1 MPFSRSVFAIS
12 APFLR
17 FIYQL
22 DCNLLRREAFLTML
36 SLMPKT
42 ETELRQAVIDR
53 LIAASVNNGKNAREA
68 ALARWRQLAPQ
79 PTNTDQNPA

>member
-1 MPFSRSVFAIS
+1 MSFSCLVFAIS

-17 FIYQL
+17 FIHPI

-53 LIAASVNNGKNAREA
+53 LIAASVSNGKNAREA
-68 ALARWRQLAPQ
+68 ALARWRQLALQ
-79 PTNTDQNPA
+79 STNTDQNPA